1 MAAGM
6 LEETSLP
13 VTEVA
18 LSCGFKEVSL
28 FDRQFGA
35 AYGCPPLQYRRQT
48 RGRMAD

>member
-1 MAAGM
+1 MCSSD
-6 LEETSLP
+6 LETRLP
-13 VTEVA
+13 VTEIA